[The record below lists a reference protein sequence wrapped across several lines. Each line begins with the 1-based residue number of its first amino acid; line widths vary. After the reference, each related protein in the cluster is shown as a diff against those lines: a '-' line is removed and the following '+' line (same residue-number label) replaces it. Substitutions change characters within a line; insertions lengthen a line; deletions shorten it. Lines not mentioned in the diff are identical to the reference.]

1 MAFQTGATIIIRGKG
16 SVKDWHNKGRDGK
29 PIPGED
35 EPLHAYITS
44 TNPEAVKKAEDKI
57 RNLIKELRDMPEDQN
72 KLGRSSC
79 I

>member
-1 MAFQTGATIIIRGKG
+1 MSFQTGATIIIRGKG
-16 SVKDWHNKGRDGK
+16 SVKDWHKKKQDGK

-35 EPLHAYITS
+35 EPLHVFISS